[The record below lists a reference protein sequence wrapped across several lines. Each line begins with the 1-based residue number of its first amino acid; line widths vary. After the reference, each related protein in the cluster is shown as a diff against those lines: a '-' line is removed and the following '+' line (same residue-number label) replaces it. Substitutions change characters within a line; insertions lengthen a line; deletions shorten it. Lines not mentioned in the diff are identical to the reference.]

1 MTGGFRIPDGFEEA
15 LRPPVDVGRARLTPA
30 ILRPGRQGHRSLGI
44 RFTQLAR
51 RAPEVM
57 VKVTG
62 RTRDAAHLRAH
73 LDYISRNGELAL
85 GTQDGERLEGRAA
98 IGALGADWAAEMEMD
113 AGRRRDSPVSR
124 SIVLSMPAGTD
135 PRRLEEA
142 AVAFARE
149 VFADRFPWVS
159 VLHDEGRH
167 PHVHLTVRALG
178 TGGERLNPRKADLQL
193 WRELFAA
200 RLRER
205 DIPAEATPRRA
216 RGIVMK
222 AERAPVRRMRERFMA
237 GNGPLPRVLEAA
249 HLEAR
254 AAVADRNRPW
264 EGAIQ
269 ARQSAIRRAYLA
281 LALVLARS
289 GGQGDRELAADLDR
303 FVGGMP
309 PVRTRDAAM
318 RERLG
323 RPPRAPPERDRG

>member
-15 LRPPVDVGRARLTPA
+15 LRSPVDVGRARLTPA
-30 ILRPGRQGHRSLGI
+30 ILRPGRQGHRSLET

-73 LDYISRNGELAL
+73 LDYISRNGTLEL

-98 IGALGADWAAEMEMD
+98 TGALAADWVAEMEMD
-113 AGRRRDSPVSR
+113 AGRRKDCPLSR

-167 PHVHLTVRALG
+167 PHIHLTVRTLG

-222 AERAPVRRMRERFMA
+222 AERTPVRRMRERFMA
-237 GNGPLPRVLEAA
+237 GRGPLPRVLGAA
-249 HLEAR
+249 RLEAGMAER
-254 AAVADRNRPW
+254 ERPW

-281 LALVLARS
+281 LAIALARS
-289 GGQGDRELAADLDR
+289 DGQGDRELAADLDR
-303 FVGGMP
+303 FVREMP
-309 PVRTRDAAM
+309 PDRTRAGAI
-318 RERLG
+318 RESVR
-323 RPPRAPPERDRG
+323 RSPRAPPERDRG

>member
-30 ILRPGRQGHRSLGI
+30 ILRPGPRGHRSLEV
-44 RFTQLAR
+44 RVTQLAR

-73 LDYISRNGELAL
+73 LDYISRNGALAL
-85 GTQDGERLEGRAA
+85 GTHDGERLEGRDAA
-98 IGALGADWAAEMEMD
+98 AALAADWAAEMEMD
-113 AGRRRDSPVSR
+113 AGRRKDSPMSR

-149 VFADRFPWVS
+149 VFANRFPWVS

-178 TGGERLNPRKADLQL
+178 TAGERLNPRKADLQL

-222 AERAPVRRMRERFMA
+222 AERAPVRRMRERFNA
-237 GNGPLPRVLEAA
+237 GKGPLPRVLEAA
-249 HLEAR
+249 RLEAG
-254 AAVADRNRPW
+254 VADRKRPW
-264 EGAIQ
+264 EGAIR
-269 ARQSAIRRAYLA
+269 ARQSLIRRACLA
-281 LALVLARS
+281 LAVALARS
-289 GGQGDRELAADLDR
+289 GGQGDRELGAEIDR

-309 PVRTRDAAM
+309 PVQTRDGAM
-318 RERLG
+318 RQRLG
-323 RPPRAPPERDRG
+323 RPSRAPPERDRG